1 MGHLQKILER
11 ETNTFFFY
19 YWWYLKDLFPDVD
32 IDAL

>member
-1 MGHLQKILER
+1 MGHLQKILEQ
-11 ETNTFFFY
+11 ETNTFFFH

>member
-1 MGHLQKILER
+1 MGHLQKILEQ